1 MAKRAAIRQKL
12 KAADRRRQRRQ
23 AVAPASSASVNQ
35 TGSPQVD
42 VTGLVVTAILDH
54 AHALGSSARDVIV
67 VAALNSLLRGTTP
80 SGDQSKLLATQLQQV
95 AQQNEIPTRAFRET
109 LQQIL
114 AMATSHRDPR
124 SGDALLRYLAML
136 SE

>member
-1 MAKRAAIRQKL
+1 MAKREAIRQKL
-12 KAADRRRQRRQ
+12 KAADRRRQRRHS
-23 AVAPASSASVNQ
+23 VASTPAASANES
-35 TGSPQVD
+35 GSAPID
-42 VTGLVVTAILDH
+42 VAGLVVAAILDH
-54 AHALGSSARDVIV
+54 SHALGSAARDVIV

-80 SGDQSKLLATQLQQV
+80 SGDQSKLLATELEQV
-95 AQQNEIPTRAFRET
+95 AQRNDVPTRAFRDT

-124 SGDALLRYLAML
+124 SGDAFLRYLAML